1 MKPLTAKQVEED
13 LKRYGYRL
21 DRVRGSHH
29 VWVNDAV
36 GRSISVPHHG
46 NEPLKQ
52 GLLNGIF
59 NDAGIPKPVR

>member
-1 MKPLTAKQVEED
+1 MKPLTAKQVEEY

-21 DRVRGSHH
+21 DRVCGSHH

-36 GRSISVPHHG
+36 GRSIPVPHHG
-46 NEPLKQ
+46 KEPLKQ

-59 NDAGIPKPVR
+59 TAAGIPKPQR